1 MYGDRAVDL
10 PRRDQVVTR
19 LPATNSDRA
28 DGTQDR
34 IDTDRADDSTD
45 SDRADGTQ
53 DRIDTDRADDSTDPD
68 RAYRT
73 QNRIDERYAVQSDR
87 VPDPADGAVSKIRRA
102 A

>member
-10 PRRDQVVTR
+10 PRLDQVVTR
-19 LPATNSDRA
+19 LPA
-28 DGTQDR
+28 
-34 IDTDRADDSTD
+34 TD

-102 A
+102 ARRRSQYRQGKCT